1 MSYIPRAAERKF
13 LRMSGFFKAVLV
25 TGARQVG
32 KTTMLRHLAAGSS
45 RSYVSMDDADER
57 ELARSDPKLFFQ
69 VHKPPLLIDEVQRAP
84 ELFEP
89 IKVICDQ
96 SEETG
101 LFWLTGSEHYEMM
114 RNVRESLAGRVGIM
128 HLYGL
133 SAREKRGDTSTPPF
147 ACDYA
152 SLVEAAG
159 HSTPMDIHAVF
170 ADIWQGGMPAVQ
182 HADQDMRRAY
192 LSSYADTY
200 LLRDAVREGGI
211 KDEGKFLRF
220 LKACAALTGEMVS
233 YTTLA
238 EAAGITA
245 PTAKEW
251 LYLLAGMGII
261 YLLPPFA
268 NNAMKRLVR
277 MPKLYFCDTGLCAN
291 LSMWLTE
298 ETLQVGAAS
307 GHYFENYVVMELV
320 KRFSYASSN
329 ARLSYYRDSNKKEI
343 DLVVE
348 EDGLLHPLEIKKG
361 ASPSKQEV
369 NKFSVLDKATLQRSS
384 GGIVCLADKPM
395 PIDKQN
401 SYIPCWLL

>member
-57 ELARSDPKLFFQ
+57 ELARSD
-69 VHKPPLLIDEVQRAP
+69 
-84 ELFEP
+84 
-89 IKVICDQ
+89 
-96 SEETG
+96 
-101 LFWLTGSEHYEMM
+101 
-114 RNVRESLAGRVGIM
+114 
-128 HLYGL
+128 
-133 SAREKRGDTSTPPF
+133 
-147 ACDYA
+147 
-152 SLVEAAG
+152 
-159 HSTPMDIHAVF
+159 
-170 ADIWQGGMPAVQ
+170 
-182 HADQDMRRAY
+182 
-192 LSSYADTY
+192 
-200 LLRDAVREGGI
+200 
-211 KDEGKFLRF
+211 
-220 LKACAALTGEMVS
+220 
-233 YTTLA
+233 
-238 EAAGITA
+238 
-245 PTAKEW
+245 
-251 LYLLAGMGII
+251 
-261 YLLPPFA
+261 
-268 NNAMKRLVR
+268 
-277 MPKLYFCDTGLCAN
+277 PKLYFCDTGLCAN

-384 GGIVCLADKPM
+384 GGIVCLADKPL